1 MIDPSYEFLF
11 IEKKVNHRK
20 NRVEGVTTYSVIESG
35 HYTNFTQEPIKGY
48 KWVWVKRDKKNHFIF
63 TRTFLSKIEF
73 FDGKW
78 VSFKCQINEKRH
90 VVHF

>member
-48 KWVWVKRDKKNHFIF
+48 KWVWVERDKKI
-63 TRTFLSKIEF
+63 TSFLQEPFYQK
-73 FDGKW
+73 
-78 VSFKCQINEKRH
+78 
-90 VVHF
+90 

>member
-20 NRVEGVTTYSVIESG
+20 NRVEGVTPYTVIESG

-48 KWVWVKRDKKNHFIF
+48 KWVWVKRDKKI
-63 TRTFLSKIEF
+63 TSFLQEPFYQK
-73 FDGKW
+73 
-78 VSFKCQINEKRH
+78 
-90 VVHF
+90 